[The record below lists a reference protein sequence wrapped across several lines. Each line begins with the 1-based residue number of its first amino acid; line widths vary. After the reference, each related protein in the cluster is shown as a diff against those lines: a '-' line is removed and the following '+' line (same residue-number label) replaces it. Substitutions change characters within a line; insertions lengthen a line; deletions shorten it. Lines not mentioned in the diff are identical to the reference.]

1 MPAVTGYATRYR
13 LTVLHFLPDAHAL
26 RDSGSS
32 SANSSGS
39 YGIDYNLLLRSSRE
53 HIAKAGAVMKV
64 RIKWIEDVA
73 FVGESESGHA
83 FVMDGAPEG
92 GGRNLGPRPM
102 ETVLIGTGGCT
113 AYDVV
118 HILRKARAPVTDCAV
133 EIEAERALE
142 DPKVFTRIHLHFIVT
157 GKGLKAQQVQRAI
170 QLSAEKY
177 CSASI
182 MLGKTADIT
191 HDLEIRDA

>member
-1 MPAVTGYATRYR
+1 
-13 LTVLHFLPDAHAL
+13 
-26 RDSGSS
+26 
-32 SANSSGS
+32 
-39 YGIDYNLLLRSSRE
+39 
-53 HIAKAGAVMKV
+53 MKV
-64 RIKWIEDVA
+64 RIKWLENVA

-83 FVMDGAPEG
+83 LVMDGAPEG

-118 HILRKARAPVTDCAV
+118 HILRKGRAHITDCAV
-133 EIEAERALE
+133 EIDSERAPD
-142 DPKVFTRIHLHFIVT
+142 DPKVFTRIHFHFTVT
-157 GKGLKAQQVQRAI
+157 GRNLKREQVERAI

-182 MLGKTADIT
+182 MLGKTARMS
-191 HDLEIRDA
+191 HDFEIREG